1 MYSVIHVRMC
11 AFFLLHVC
19 NQLFRQALNRGGP
32 LGGSDLVLVQHA
44 IITLVIGG
52 ASPWAGIPIIA
63 GLCLF
68 RIIPV
73 LSCS

>member
-1 MYSVIHVRMC
+1 MYSVIHVRMR

-19 NQLFRQALNRGGP
+19 NQLFPSGAKSRGP
-32 LGGSDLVLVQHA
+32 LWGSDLVLVRHA

-52 ASPWAGIPIIA
+52 ASPWAGIPIINSL
-63 GLCLF
+63 GLF
-68 RIIPV
+68 PIIPV